1 MKPLILL
8 YFYQNLRLIDLILM
22 GGGGGEMELSLKA
35 LENSELIL
43 VMRQNFQKKRVCQ
56 FNENGIKDALNRHF

>member
-1 MKPLILL
+1 
-8 YFYQNLRLIDLILM
+8 
-22 GGGGGEMELSLKA
+22 MELSLKA

-56 FNENGIKDALNRHF
+56 FNENSIKDALNGFF